1 MHECDVYLGIEKY
14 WTKTQEWARSV
25 LKWQG
30 IDDIIAD
37 ELLAFPGMQEL
48 TVLLEILEH
57 HKSGKYDL
65 IVVDCAPTGDTFK
78 LLSLPEA
85 GTSGVEFKITRP
97 VLVML
102 FPTILGTGDVLSP
115 FVKCINITCKINF
128 FNFFI

>member
-1 MHECDVYLGIEKY
+1 MQECDVYLGIEKY

-57 HKSGKYDL
+57 HKLYLKSQKIKIFLGLFYFISVSLFLYFTFTASGVNL
-65 IVVDCAPTGDTFK
+65 DTF
-78 LLSLPEA
+78 LRLS
-85 GTSGVEFKITRP
+85 
-97 VLVML
+97 
-102 FPTILGTGDVLSP
+102 
-115 FVKCINITCKINF
+115 
-128 FNFFI
+128 